1 MKNISIA
8 IDGPS
13 GAGKSTLARQTAK
26 ALGFI
31 YVDTGALYRTLA
43 LHVLR
48 KDVDPGDWRAVEA
61 LLPELIIETKYD
73 SLGLQLMLLNGRD
86 VSAEIR
92 TPEVS
97 IAASRVSAH
106 PGVRQFLLETQRE
119 MARKNNVVMDGRD
132 IGTVVLPGAD
142 VKIFLTASLHARA
155 QRRFRELRERGVETT
170 LEDVER
176 DMRQRDENDTKRDTA
191 PLKAAD
197 DAVLL
202 DTTDLTLEESLER
215 VVSLCREHIRAL

>member
-13 GAGKSTLARQTAK
+13 GAGKSTLARQAAK

-48 KDVDPGDWRAVEA
+48 KGVDPGDGKAVET

-73 SLGLQLMLLNGRD
+73 SLGLQLMFLNGRD

-106 PGVRQFLLETQRE
+106 PCVRQFLLETQRE
-119 MARKNNVVMDGRD
+119 MARKNSVVMDGRD
-132 IGTVVLPGAD
+132 IGTVVLPEAD

-155 QRRFRELRERGVETT
+155 QRRLRELRERGVETT
-170 LEDVER
+170 IENVER
-176 DMRQRDENDTKRDTA
+176 DMYQRDENDAHRDTA

-215 VVSLCREHIRAL
+215 VVSLCRERIRAL